1 MEDFIN
7 TFHVDWKIMLAQ
19 ILNFGLVFLALYA
32 LAAKPL
38 RKVIKERGEEI
49 SRGLEDAK
57 TNAETLKA
65 TKEEYEKA
73 LAKARMEAN
82 ALFEAGKKEANEQRE
97 KLISGAHAEVAQMI
111 ENGKKT
117 LEAEKIKM
125 VNDAKNEVAS
135 LIISATEKIL
145 QEKNK

>member
-1 MEDFIN
+1 MQEFIE
-7 TFHVDWKIMLAQ
+7 TFHIDWMAMLAQ
-19 ILNFGLVFLALYA
+19 VLNFGLVFLALYM

-38 RKVIKERGEEI
+38 RNMIRERGEEI
-49 SRGLEDAK
+49 AKGLSDAK
-57 TNAETLKA
+57 LNAETLNA

-73 LAKARMEAN
+73 LAKARIEAN
-82 ALFEAGKKEANEQRE
+82 ALFEAGKKEANEERE
-97 KLISGAHAEVAQMI
+97 KLIASANAEVAQMI

-135 LIISATEKIL
+135 LVISATEKIL
-145 QEKNK
+145 QEKK

>member
-1 MEDFIN
+1 MNEFIE
-7 TFHVDWKIMLAQ
+7 TFHIDWKIMLAQ
-19 ILNFGLVFLALYA
+19 VLNFGLVFLALYM

-38 RKVIKERGEEI
+38 GKLIKERGEEI
-49 SRGLEDAK
+49 ARGLSDAK
-57 TNAETLKA
+57 LNAETLSA

-73 LAKARMEAN
+73 LAKARIEAN
-82 ALFEAGKKEANEQRE
+82 ALFESGKKEANEQRE
-97 KLISGAHAEVAQMI
+97 KMIASAHSEVAQMI

-117 LEAEKIKM
+117 IEAEKIKM

-135 LIISATEKIL
+135 LVISATEKIL

>member
-1 MEDFIN
+1 MQEFIE
-7 TFHVDWKIMLAQ
+7 TFHIDWMAMLAQ
-19 ILNFGLVFLALYA
+19 VLNFGLVFLALYM

-38 RKVIKERGEEI
+38 RNMIRERGEEI
-49 SRGLEDAK
+49 AKGLSDAK
-57 TNAETLKA
+57 LNAETLNA

-73 LAKARMEAN
+73 LAKARTEAN
-82 ALFEAGKKEANEQRE
+82 ALFEAGKKEANEERE
-97 KLISGAHAEVAQMI
+97 KLIASANAEVAQMI

-135 LIISATEKIL
+135 LVISATEKIL
-145 QEKNK
+145 QEKK